1 MPFIWYIPFIS
12 VTLIY
17 KNGFC
22 GANGCA
28 FPLRCSTIQSEHDP
42 ARRALSWVDSVPNVS
57 FYGHGENGA
66 KETAMKPMKLATNG
80 CDAHDIT
87 TKYGKHGVDCIVILL
102 CFIILSVSPASS
114 RATES
119 VPDLSPG
126 TVASKDPI
134 FFDAAS
140 PGINLVLHDRYEEAL
155 LLFEELQQKYPN
167 HPAPHFFKAATYQ
180 SWMSLSRLN
189 RFQEEFEKNIQLTIE
204 KGHELLKKKNNPWI
218 FFYVGAAYG
227 YQAFNEFR
235 KHKWIE
241 AYYDAKKGVENFE
254 EALKRDPKLFD
265 VYLGLGS
272 YHYWRTAKS
281 TFLRLLTFWLP
292 DQRELGLRQIE
303 FAFQHGAYSPEQA
316 GYNLIAAYFDYGQYE
331 KAMQILNRI
340 LEKKRT
346 AGISD
351 LYYEGR
357 LLIEFKRWP
366 EVESVFR
373 KILER
378 LKNHEL
384 ASAGYKAECMYWIAE
399 ALSAQKRRS
408 EALQFT
414 EMARAQSEKRNADSE
429 LEGPFE
435 NFTEIEHRLERLYK
449 RLKWEEV
456 EDL

>member
-1 MPFIWYIPFIS
+1 MKPTEFPNKHSY
-12 VTLIY
+12 
-17 KNGFC
+17 
-22 GANGCA
+22 GAKA
-28 FPLRCSTIQSEHDP
+28 P
-42 ARRALSWVDSVPNVS
+42 AR
-57 FYGHGENGA
+57 
-66 KETAMKPMKLATNG
+66 
-80 CDAHDIT
+80 
-87 TKYGKHGVDCIVILL
+87 YGKFYKGFTAILL
-102 CFIILSVSPASS
+102 CFIILPLSPAFS
-114 RATES
+114 RTTEI
-119 VPDLSPG
+119 VPDLPPG
-126 TVASKDPI
+126 TVTSKDPI
-134 FFDAAS
+134 FFDPAS

-167 HPAPHFFKAATYQ
+167 DPAPHFFKAATYQ

-204 KGHELLKKKNNPWI
+204 KGHELLKQKNNPWI

-235 KHKWIE
+235 KNKWID
-241 AYYDAKKGVENFE
+241 AYYAAKKGVENFE
-254 EALKRDPKLFD
+254 QALKRDPKLFD

-281 TFLRLLTFWLP
+281 TFLRLITFWIP

-303 FAFQHGAYSPEQA
+303 FAFQHGSYSPDQA

-346 AGISD
+346 PGISD

-357 LLIEFKRWP
+357 LLIEFERWP
-366 EVESVFR
+366 EVESAFR

-378 LKNHEL
+378 LENLEL

-399 ALSAQKRRS
+399 ALTAQKRRP
-408 EALQFT
+408 EALEFT

-435 NFTEIEHRLERLYK
+435 NFREIETRLERLHK
-449 RLKWEEV
+449 SLKWEGI
-456 EDL
+456 DDF

>member
-1 MPFIWYIPFIS
+1 MKPTEFPNKPS
-12 VTLIY
+12 
-17 KNGFC
+17 C
-22 GANGCA
+22 GAKA
-28 FPLRCSTIQSEHDP
+28 P
-42 ARRALSWVDSVPNVS
+42 AR
-57 FYGHGENGA
+57 
-66 KETAMKPMKLATNG
+66 
-80 CDAHDIT
+80 
-87 TKYGKHGVDCIVILL
+87 YGKSYRDFTAILL
-102 CFIILSVSPASS
+102 CFIMLSVSPAFS
-114 RATES
+114 RTTES

-126 TVASKDPI
+126 KVASKDPI

-140 PGINLVLHDRYEEAL
+140 PGIHLVLHDRYEEAL

-204 KGHELLKKKNNPWI
+204 KGVELLKQKNNPWI

-254 EALKRDPKLFD
+254 EALERDPRLFD

-281 TFLRLLTFWLP
+281 TFLRLLTFWIP

-351 LYYEGR
+351 LYYQGR
-357 LLIEFKRWP
+357 LLIEFKRWH

-373 KILER
+373 KILEQ
-378 LKNHEL
+378 LENHEL

-399 ALSAQKRRS
+399 ALTAQKRTS
-408 EALQFT
+408 EALEFT
-414 EMARAQSEKRNADSE
+414 ELARAQSEKRNADSE

-435 NFTEIEHRLERLYK
+435 DFTEIEYRLERLHK
-449 RLKWEEV
+449 HLKWEEV
-456 EDL
+456 ED